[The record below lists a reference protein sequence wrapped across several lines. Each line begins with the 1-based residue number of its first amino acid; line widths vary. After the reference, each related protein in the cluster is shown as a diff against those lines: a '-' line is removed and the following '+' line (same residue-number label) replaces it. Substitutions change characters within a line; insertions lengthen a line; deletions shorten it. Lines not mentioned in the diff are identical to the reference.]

1 MLARPA
7 GHYPAIFPDSC
18 ILAPPRTCYSIEM
31 SNIITPEERKVI
43 SDRLAVVRDKLRAN
57 GATALAPTP
66 EWALLRKE
74 VVVLSKKLA

>member
-1 MLARPA
+1 
-7 GHYPAIFPDSC
+7 
-18 ILAPPRTCYSIEM
+18 M